1 MRVRLLVLAAAM
13 VAVLVPPAWAQE
25 ITPAPTPTPTPTVT
39 PEPTPT
45 PEEVRQAE
53 LRKRKDVKRVYRDY
67 ELDGELKACK
77 HKRLALKRT
86 LRSVDDLYDADYPEF
101 KPTLEAAI
109 EDYAEELRRC
119 AEEEAEAEETPTPA
133 PAPQT
138 PQAPAPT
145 PAPAPP
151 PPPTDS
157 GDVPDFGGGGGGGN
171 DDPPARDPKPAP
183 EPPGEGDVAP
193 VQPDPTPAPPP
204 AAPVEPQ
211 LAVTSPG
218 DSDLLVPAL
227 LLAAALLGLGLTG
240 ASAIAARR
248 GGRLAGWG
256 HAWREAAYRTTG
268 AWGDFADWLR
278 FGR

>member
-1 MRVRLLVLAAAM
+1 MRVRLLVPAVAAIVVVLA
-13 VAVLVPPAWAQE
+13 PPAWAQDPVQTPPPTV
-25 ITPAPTPTPTPTVT
+25 TPAPTVT

-45 PEEVRQAE
+45 PREVKQAE

-67 ELDGELKACK
+67 EADGELKTCV

-109 EDYAEELRRC
+109 DDYGEELRRC
-119 AEEEAEAEETPTPA
+119 EEEEAEAEETPTPT

-138 PQAPAPT
+138 TPDPT

-151 PPPTDS
+151 PPAPDS
-157 GDVPDFGGGGGGGN
+157 GDAPDFGGGGGGGN

-183 EPPGEGDVAP
+183 ADEGDVAP
-193 VQPDPTPAPPP
+193 VQPDPTPVPAP

-211 LAVTSPG
+211 LAVTRPG
-218 DSDLLVPAL
+218 DSNLLIPAL

-268 AWGDFADWLR
+268 AWGDFSDWLR
-278 FGR
+278 LGR